1 MYPFGVTVVR
11 LRAALVDDTY
21 SATGKRDDWENPDE
35 LLIAG
40 CAIAPVSSAEAP
52 TTDRAELLTLRTLI
66 APHGSDIRDTDR
78 IRTAD
83 GVEWTV
89 DGHPSDPTHPMTGW
103 QPGMVVALRLK
114 EG

>member
-1 MYPFGVTVVR
+1 MFDYGETVTR
-11 LRAALVDDTY
+11 LRAVEVTDEF
-21 SATGKRDDWENPDE
+21 SVSGKREDWTTPNERSIP
-35 LLIAG
+35 G
-40 CAIAPVSSAEAP
+40 CGIVPVSSSEAP
-52 TTDRAELLTLRTLI
+52 TTDRAELLTLRTLT
-66 APHGSDIRDTDR
+66 APHGSDILHTDR

-83 GVEWTV
+83 GLVWTI